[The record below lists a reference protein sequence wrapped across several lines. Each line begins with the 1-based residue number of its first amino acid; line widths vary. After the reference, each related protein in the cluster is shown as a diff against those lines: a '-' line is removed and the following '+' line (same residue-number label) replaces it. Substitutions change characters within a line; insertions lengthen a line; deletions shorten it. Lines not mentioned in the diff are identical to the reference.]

1 MLNKFIVVLS
11 FMISTLGYAQI
22 TFDKGYFIDLKGERI
37 NCLVKNVDWDLNPS
51 SFKYKTSEN
60 SDPQIKEATEVLEFG
75 FENGIR
81 YISSLVE
88 IDLSSDRNNSL
99 SNNRI
104 SEFTSKQL
112 FLKELV
118 DGESPLYLYK
128 NGKVTRFFYL
138 QGNNGIKPL
147 VYKRYFTS
155 VSEIREYERY
165 KQQLLSFV
173 KCDRIKEDDIKSL
186 EYSIPSLTK
195 IFKEYNMCLSPN
207 LNFEEESKNK
217 TQVNFSIK
225 PGLQSSKVDFLST
238 DNIFSQG
245 TVFDFGNSFGFR
257 FGLETEF
264 VLPFNKNK
272 WGIVLEPTY
281 QSYNSKNTSED
292 FNIKYKSIEV
302 PLSLRHYL
310 YLNDFRF
317 FITAGAVYDIPI
329 NSSIN
334 ENLKISSSM
343 NLMYGLG
350 FSFKKTYSLELR
362 RYTVRELVSRFRD
375 VSADYRVNLAVVFG
389 IRI

>member
-1 MLNKFIVVLS
+1 
-11 FMISTLGYAQI
+11 
-22 TFDKGYFIDLKGERI
+22 
-37 NCLVKNVDWDLNPS
+37 
-51 SFKYKTSEN
+51 
-60 SDPQIKEATEVLEFG
+60 
-75 FENGIR
+75 
-81 YISSLVE
+81 
-88 IDLSSDRNNSL
+88 
-99 SNNRI
+99 
-104 SEFTSKQL
+104 
-112 FLKELV
+112 
-118 DGESPLYLYK
+118 
-128 NGKVTRFFYL
+128 
-138 QGNNGIKPL
+138 
-147 VYKRYFTS
+147 
-155 VSEIREYERY
+155 
-165 KQQLLSFV
+165 
-173 KCDRIKEDDIKSL
+173 
-186 EYSIPSLTK
+186 
-195 IFKEYNMCLSPN
+195 
-207 LNFEEESKNK
+207 
-217 TQVNFSIK
+217 
-225 PGLQSSKVDFLST
+225 VDFLST